1 MPNRI
6 LKESICTSDN
16 IDTLTWFEEVLF
28 YRLMVNCDD
37 YGRFDGR
44 AAIIKN
50 RLFPL
55 KENLTIK
62 AVSAAINALASAG
75 LVSLYEFEGKPYL
88 YLPTW
93 NEHQNVRA
101 KKSKFPSPEDGV
113 NTSEIICKQMYA
125 NVPVIQS
132 NTKSESESSASKTRA
147 RFVPPT
153 LDEVKAYVAER
164 KSNVDPQGF
173 IDFYAAKGWL
183 VGKTPMKD
191 WKAACRNAEGWER
204 WNHPAKVKSAPGG
217 SYAPTKGASAS
228 DMERMAKYRREMEAK
243 REQQS

>member
-6 LKESICTSDN
+6 LKESICSSDS
-16 IDTLTWFEEVLF
+16 IDQLSWFEEVLF

-62 AVSAAINALASAG
+62 AVSAAINMLASAG
-75 LVSLYEFEGKPYL
+75 LVALYEFEGKPYL

-101 KKSKFPSPEDGV
+101 KKSKFPAPEDGV
-113 NTSEIICKQMYA
+113 KSPEIICNQMRA

-132 NTKSESESSASKTRA
+132 NTKSESESNAGKTRA
-147 RFVPPT
+147 RFAPPT
-153 LDEVKAYVAER
+153 LAEVSAYVAER
-164 KSNVDPQGF
+164 RSKVDPQGF

-183 VGKTPMKD
+183 VGKSPMTD
-191 WKAACRNAEGWER
+191 WKAACRNAENWER
-204 WNHPAKVKSAPGG
+204 WSKPVSKGPTVSKPNG
-217 SYAPTKGASAS
+217 SEFQDY
-228 DMERMAKYRREMEAK
+228 MRRMNKMLEESRGEGE
-243 REQQS
+243 S